1 VEEHVNAALKR
12 LGFDTRDRV
21 LVIHADDI
29 AMCQAAQPAIAELFE
44 FGLVSSAAVM
54 VPCSWFPLA
63 AAFCRDRP
71 TVDMGVHLTL
81 NCEWEAYRWA
91 PISTRDPASGLLDQ
105 QGYLHASPAV
115 TEQQADPGAVAAE
128 LRAQVER
135 ALQSGVDATHIDA
148 HLGTALR
155 PRFVR
160 PYMQVAIDNRLPAF
174 FLSREG
180 LERLR
185 VRTGGGLGG
194 ETYDPQLWRDLE
206 ERGIPVFDDLAML
219 PLHDPADHITIAKK
233 IVNGLRPGLTVLL
246 LHPAQDTP
254 ELRALAPDWRSRVAN
269 YQACLSAE
277 LRDYVRQ
284 SGVQLIGYR
293 PLRELVRSA

>member
-1 VEEHVNAALKR
+1 MNAALKR
-12 LGFDTRDRV
+12 LGFGSHDCV

-29 AMCQAAQPAIAELFE
+29 GMCQAGQPAIDELFE

-63 AAFCRDRP
+63 AAFCREHP

-81 NCEWEAYRWA
+81 NCEWEAYRWG
-91 PISTRDPASGLLDQ
+91 PISTRDTASGLLDQ
-105 QGYLHASPAV
+105 QGYLHAAPAV

-135 ALQSGVDATHIDA
+135 ALQSGIDATHIDA
-148 HLGTALR
+148 HMGTALR
-155 PRFVR
+155 PRFVQS
-160 PYMQVAIDNRLPAF
+160 YTQVALENRLPAF

-180 LERLR
+180 AQRLR
-185 VRTGGGLGG
+185 VRTGGGLGS
-194 ETYDPQLWRDLE
+194 ETYDPQLWQDLE
-206 ERGIPVFDDLAML
+206 ERGMPMFDDLAML
-219 PLHDPADHITIAKK
+219 PLHDPCDHVAIAKK
-233 IVNGLRPGLTVLL
+233 IVDELRPGLTVLI

-254 ELRALAPDWRSRVAN
+254 ELRAIAPDWRGRVAN
-269 YQACLSAE
+269 YQACLSEE